1 MEFMVGEWFSEA
13 GMVLLLGHL
22 YHCKSMIFR
31 KDSPVYFSSLSR
43 RGIRTERPNPRH
55 RQGAGQKQG
64 KAA

>member
-1 MEFMVGEWFSEA
+1 
-13 GMVLLLGHL
+13 MVLLLGHL